1 MNSSSGPTGWLDRFA
16 NRIWYQSIQPW
27 QLLLTPLSLLFG
39 VVTGLRRL
47 GYRNGW
53 LKSSRLAAPV
63 IVVGNVTVGGS
74 GKTPFVIWLAELF
87 LAHGYRPGIV
97 SRGYGGEA
105 TYWPQQV
112 RVDSDPKVVG
122 DEPILLALRSG
133 CPVVIDPIRARGAEA
148 LIEQE
153 GCDLIIADDGL
164 QHYALERDLEI
175 GMVDGRRRFG
185 NGWLLP
191 AGPLR
196 EPVSRLEKCDFIV
209 AKGRARGR
217 EYPMKFTDY
226 ELVPVS
232 GSQPSQPPEV
242 FAGTQVHGVTAIAD
256 AENFFAALR
265 RLGMEVIE
273 HAYADH
279 QSLPQEALNFGDQLP
294 VVMTEKDAVKCR
306 NYVGDHCWAL
316 RFAVVIEDKLDQKLV
331 NILESRKHG

>member
-1 MNSSSGPTGWLDRFA
+1 MSGQSGRRGWLDHFV
-16 NRIWYQSIQPW
+16 NRIWYRSIQPW

-39 VVTGLRRL
+39 LVIKLRKI
-47 GYRNGW
+47 GYQRGW
-53 LKSSRLAAPV
+53 LTSSAVAAPV

-87 LAHGYRPGIV
+87 VAHGYRPGIV
-97 SRGYGGEA
+97 SRGYGGAA

-112 RVDSDPKVVG
+112 RSDSDPQVVG

-133 CPVVIDPIRARGAEA
+133 CPVVVDPVRARGAEA

-153 GCDLIIADDGL
+153 SCDLIIADDGL
-164 QHYALERDLEI
+164 QHYALQRDLEI

-196 EPVSRLEKCDFIV
+196 EPQNRLDQCDFIV
-209 AKGRARGR
+209 AKGRARGG
-217 EYPMKFTDY
+217 EYPMKFADH
-226 ELVPVS
+226 ELVSVS
-232 GSQPSQPPEV
+232 GDQPNQQPDI

-256 AENFFAALR
+256 AESFFSALR

-273 HAYADH
+273 HAYGDH
-279 QSLPQEALNFGDQLP
+279 QPLPREALSFGDHLP
-294 VVMTEKDAVKCR
+294 VVITEKDAVKCR
-306 NYVGDHCWAL
+306 DHANDNCWAL
-316 RFAVVIEDKLDQKLV
+316 RFSVVIGDKLDQKLV
-331 NILESRKHG
+331 NILENRKNG